1 MEVLYSDEALAAV
14 APIAVYWAYSGV
26 HMAIDHGRLMER
38 YRLSTKEDEDS
49 KNMVSKRDV
58 LLNVLFQHFLQLLSV
73 ALLTMVAGGSSN
85 AAAAATTSSSSYL
98 GAACRVAVA
107 VVVFDGYRYAWHRLA
122 HRSRFLYR
130 KLHSWHHRIV
140 VPYAYGTIYG
150 HPLEALMADTVG
162 VSLALFVSGLSPRAT
177 AMFLTLCNIKGI
189 DNHCGVCL
197 MPRFLQPLWNGAAY
211 HGVHHMPGGVRHNFS
226 DLFFV
231 TWDKLFG
238 TQMPYAVEER
248 PGGGGLKLR
257 LLRPKPVPKTRLEP
271 SVESSATASS

>member
-73 ALLTMVAGGSSN
+73 ALLTMVSNLIASPVAGGSSN

-150 HPLEALMADTVG
+150 HP
-162 VSLALFVSGLSPRAT
+162 
-177 AMFLTLCNIKGI
+177 
-189 DNHCGVCL
+189 
-197 MPRFLQPLWNGAAY
+197 PLWNGAAY